1 MPDFISEQEIS
12 CPVAIDTIG
21 ETVKAFHVD
30 SYPDYY
36 IIDRSG
42 DLRVADLANSEL
54 ERVIMILLDEKA
66 PD

>member
-12 CPVAIDTIG
+12 YPVAIDTIG
-21 ETVKAFHVD
+21 ETVEVFHVD

>member
-1 MPDFISEQEIS
+1 MPDFVNEQEIS
-12 CPVAIDTIG
+12 YPIANDTNG
-21 ETVKAFHVD
+21 ETVEAFHVD

-42 DLRVADLANSEL
+42 DLRVADLANIEL
-54 ERVIMILLDEKA
+54 ERVIMILLDEKV